1 MHWLLWNLTNS
12 QRQWKLRS
20 ILKRLEAKFPKTA
33 TGRLIQVRPQDRGC
47 GEIDLS
53 SLNADLS
60 LDELQRCVG
69 VDNTILLTY
78 EFLDPVLWSAA
89 KGNVNKGLNRQVLPQ
104 TEKSGSTF
112 NIFPEHQRACIASF
126 MSSNES
132 CISNKVGQGE
142 IELSFDQQQ
151 CYQEKKLPDQAQ
163 MAKKRIAPVLIR
175 AP

>member
-1 MHWLLWNLTNS
+1 M
-12 QRQWKLRS
+12 
-20 ILKRLEAKFPKTA
+20 
-33 TGRLIQVRPQDRGC
+33 
-47 GEIDLS
+47 S
-53 SLNADLS
+53 SLNADIS

-69 VDNTILLTY
+69 VDNAILLTY
-78 EFLDPVLWSAA
+78 EFLDPVLWSTA
-89 KGNVNKGLNRQVLPQ
+89 KGNINKALGRQILPQ

-112 NIFPEHQRACIASF
+112 NVFPKHQRACTASF

-142 IELSFDQQQ
+142 LELSFDQQQ